1 MFCVRLSV
9 SRIMLFDFSS
19 INIPLAKKNTSH
31 QSFFICH
38 TVWLVCW
45 NFYVIVTTTPLLQVT
60 FPNPSQGKNRVGWV
74 SNSYSK
80 SNALRTLYRC
90 AKYVYIYYMYTH
102 YYNCIYALLVPMCIL
117 DHLSVYVCFLPELA
131 VLGTSGWTSQ
141 YHRPHDRHIW
151 PLPPTNRMENG
162 MNLSLSEW
170 DSSPKKQGKQKEQ
183 LTVYNHKNCWQHPTA
198 QLGVSGSKNPRKTAP
213 GAIPGATT
221 RARTNF
227 FQRRVALRQLCK
239 ASSKCATKARII
251 SETYTSW
258 LSWRSWL
265 SWLLTF

>member
-1 MFCVRLSV
+1 MSYCVACLLK
-9 SRIMLFDFSS
+9 LFMWLLQQLRCSNQATF
-19 INIPLAKKNTSH
+19 P
-31 QSFFICH
+31 QSFPGEKQG
-38 TVWLVCW
+38 WLSIQ
-45 NFYVIVTTTPLLQVT
+45 FLFKIKR
-60 FPNPSQGKNRVGWV
+60 SQDLVQMCKI
-74 SNSYSK
+74 
-80 SNALRTLYRC
+80 
-90 AKYVYIYYMYTH
+90 YIYTH
-102 YYNCIYALLVPMCIL
+102 NYNCIYALLVPRCIL

-151 PLPPTNRMENG
+151 PLPPTNRMETEWLWVFQSEILHQKNRE
-162 MNLSLSEW
+162 NKWNSL
-170 DSSPKKQGKQKEQ
+170 Q
-183 LTVYNHKNCWQHPTA
+183 LTTTKTGGNI
-198 QLGVSGSKNPRKTAP
+198 QLLPLDVSGSENPPGPTAP

-258 LSWRSWL
+258 LSWLSCL
-265 SWLLTF
+265 SWLLTILVLCFWFILWSII

>member
-9 SRIMLFDFSS
+9 SRIMIFLFSS
-19 INIPLAKKNTSH
+19 INIPLAKKHKSPV
-31 QSFFICH
+31 FFLCH

-45 NFYVIVTTTPLLQVT
+45 NFLCDCYNSSAAPGHLSQS
-60 FPNPSQGKNRVGWV
+60 FPGEKQGWLSIQFFFKIKRSQDLVQMCKI
-74 SNSYSK
+74 
-80 SNALRTLYRC
+80 
-90 AKYVYIYYMYTH
+90 YIYTYTH
-102 YYNCIYALLVPMCIL
+102 YYNCIYALLVPRCIL
-117 DHLSVYVCFLPELA
+117 DHLSVYVCFLAELA
-131 VLGTSGWTSQ
+131 QHLQ
-141 YHRPHDRHIW
+141 YI
-151 PLPPTNRMENG
+151 G
-162 MNLSLSEW
+162 MNITI
-170 DSSPKKQGKQKEQ
+170 SSTPWPAHLATSPLQIGWKRNEFESFRVRFFTKKTGKEMEQ
-183 LTVYNHKNCWQHPTA
+183 LTAYNHKNWWQHPTA
-198 QLGVSGSKNPRKTAP
+198 LWVSRDRKTPRKTAP